1 MNPSDRIKLNKHK
14 FTKTDY
20 KIYQYLLENP
30 SKIVHGNVY
39 EIADWIGVSRTAI
52 IRFAKKLDYIGFS
65 EFKYDFSR
73 LVHSGNFNNNN
84 PDETSIDYIVDIY
97 QRSIA
102 AIKGTLNEKALKKL
116 IDRLINANKVKVF
129 GLNRT
134 GLAAIQLRQRFH
146 KIDFDAEAVTD
157 YILIPEVARQG
168 HENDVHIFFS
178 TLGETPIIL
187 EAIQNSYHRNVFTVV
202 VTMNANS
209 KMLKYSK
216 LSLFLPSTDIFS
228 SRYFFDL
235 QVINFT
241 FIEILVSYLGRRLS
255 ETQSE

>member
-20 KIYQYLLENP
+20 KIYQYLQANP
-30 SKIVHGNVY
+30 NKVVHGNVY

-52 IRFAKKLDYIGFS
+52 IRFAKKLDYVGFS

-73 LVHSGNFNNNN
+73 LVHSGNFNNDD
-84 PDETSIDYIVDIY
+84 PKETSIDYIVDIY
-97 QRSIA
+97 QRSIS
-102 AIKGTLNEKALKKL
+102 AIKDTLNEKALQKL
-116 IDRLINANKVKVF
+116 VDRLVVANKVKIF

-134 GLAAIQLRQRFH
+134 GLAAKQLRQRFH
-146 KIDFDAEAVTD
+146 KIDFDGEAVTD

-168 HENDVHIFFS
+168 HEKDVHIFFS
-178 TLGETPIIL
+178 TLGETPIIM
-187 EAIQNSYHRNVFTVV
+187 EAIENSYRRNVFTVV
-202 VTMNANS
+202 VTMNRDS
-209 KMLKYSK
+209 KMLKYAK
-216 LSLFLPSTDIFS
+216 LALFLPSTDTFS